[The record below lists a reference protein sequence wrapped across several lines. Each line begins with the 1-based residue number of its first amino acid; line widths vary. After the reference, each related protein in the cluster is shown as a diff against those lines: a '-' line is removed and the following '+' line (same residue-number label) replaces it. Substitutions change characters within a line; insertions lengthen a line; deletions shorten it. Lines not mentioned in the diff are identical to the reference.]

1 MATQFE
7 IDCALMAGASYIST
21 RKPLNQFP
29 IPSEWTEQ
37 IVERAADD
45 TGFEA
50 TCFTKGTELVI
61 SYAGTYDK
69 DIAGDIAADV
79 GLATG
84 FGSIQLLQ
92 AAEYYLSL
100 KNDPRYQG
108 YNITLTGHSLGGGL
122 AALIGVLFGV
132 MTITFDQAPFA
143 SSAISGQPDVA
154 AKLKTDLL
162 ASGHTETELAGLSN
176 FLQLRQTNG
185 GIPNSTKVTN
195 YRVDGEFLSGILPF
209 SAFNPIGNPATVLQH
224 GPSSDLVGL
233 DLHAQSLLAAFLQSD
248 QSATTNTSG
257 VKENLQQ
264 ATYKL
269 VDLLNLMFDKK
280 MYAYRTDDNRE
291 NFLERLV
298 RHQAG
303 VGATSTAPA
312 IASDAMLTRF
322 TSDLWKLAQDGGL
335 TMTDGNEGNP
345 DLHQVSN
352 ALIAFAMQKYYK
364 EKDTSVG
371 YKAAL
376 FTDETGGIR
385 FDMAAISEDFKNSFD
400 ANLAIDLSQA
410 KGYVQYFDKYLETT
424 VFSPQE
430 RALIRS
436 SLPWMRDWYV
446 QAGTSGMTV
455 TDTQNRGAFML
466 GGSGS
471 DALTGGAANN
481 LLVGNAGADT
491 LKGGAGVDLLIGG
504 TDNDILEGG
513 DSNDT
518 LIGGQGNDTY
528 KFTAGDGWDT
538 VVDSDG
544 LGHIEYD
551 GITLSGGQAVGD
563 SGMVWQKKDGQGK
576 VQFTYILTNWTEGTE
591 TYQRLS
597 IQGKDGGLIVKGWNP
612 GQLGITLA
620 GAAQITPPPVANPK
634 ISNESNLWHA
644 ATHTI
649 LDGSLIGIATT
660 TAVGAYGEVWANG
673 NLLGNDFDNRL
684 GSYAENDTLS
694 GGKGR
699 DVLLAGMGDDQLSGG
714 EGDDALSGGDGD
726 DLLEGN
732 ANNDALFGGIGRD
745 VLIGGDG
752 ADALF
757 GGATMQAS
765 DSGWS
770 VIQNVFNHFDGE
782 FTSIGDGDDQLQGGI
797 GNDFLSGGWG
807 NDALNG
813 GADDDQLIGDAGDDE
828 LLGGEGSD
836 HLWGD
841 GNESDFPDGH
851 LPNHYHGTPDQYHG
865 NDLLDGGEGNDFLFG
880 NGGDDTLYGGDG
892 NDRLFGEPPQKYSF
906 SRMLRSTGKNGQK
919 RNVSGLFCNADNID
933 TLQFRAG
940 NGPANLVPSR
950 VSNSLV
956 ANDTQWKVEA

>member
-1 MATQFE
+1 M
-7 IDCALMAGASYIST
+7 
-21 RKPLNQFP
+21 
-29 IPSEWTEQ
+29 
-37 IVERAADD
+37 
-45 TGFEA
+45 
-50 TCFTKGTELVI
+50 
-61 SYAGTYDK
+61 
-69 DIAGDIAADV
+69 
-79 GLATG
+79 
-84 FGSIQLLQ
+84 
-92 AAEYYLSL
+92 
-100 KNDPRYQG
+100 
-108 YNITLTGHSLGGGL
+108 
-122 AALIGVLFGV
+122 
-132 MTITFDQAPFA
+132 
-143 SSAISGQPDVA
+143 
-154 AKLKTDLL
+154 
-162 ASGHTETELAGLSN
+162 
-176 FLQLRQTNG
+176 
-185 GIPNSTKVTN
+185 
-195 YRVDGEFLSGILPF
+195 
-209 SAFNPIGNPATVLQH
+209 
-224 GPSSDLVGL
+224 
-233 DLHAQSLLAAFLQSD
+233 
-248 QSATTNTSG
+248 
-257 VKENLQQ
+257 
-264 ATYKL
+264 
-269 VDLLNLMFDKK
+269 
-280 MYAYRTDDNRE
+280 
-291 NFLERLV
+291 
-298 RHQAG
+298 
-303 VGATSTAPA
+303 
-312 IASDAMLTRF
+312 
-322 TSDLWKLAQDGGL
+322 
-335 TMTDGNEGNP
+335 
-345 DLHQVSN
+345 
-352 ALIAFAMQKYYK
+352 
-364 EKDTSVG
+364 
-371 YKAAL
+371 
-376 FTDETGGIR
+376 TDETGGIR

-446 QAGTSGMTV
+446 QAGATGMIAS
-455 TDTQNRGAFML
+455 DTENRGAFML

-504 TDNDILEGG
+504 ADNDILEGG

-518 LIGGQGNDTY
+518 LIGGQGSDTY

-576 VQFTYILTNWTEGTE
+576 VQFTYILTPWTEGTE